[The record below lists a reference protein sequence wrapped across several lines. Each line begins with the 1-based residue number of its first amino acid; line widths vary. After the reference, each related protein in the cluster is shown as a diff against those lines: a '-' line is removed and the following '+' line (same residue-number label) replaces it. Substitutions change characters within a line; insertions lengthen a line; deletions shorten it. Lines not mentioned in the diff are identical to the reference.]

1 MAKPIIKK
9 KQANNRMFSAK
20 EGCWSLV
27 FIVMN
32 PGTLQPVRT
41 IIKTNKKQ
49 NNIKQEV
56 AIV

>member
-1 MAKPIIKK
+1 
-9 KQANNRMFSAK
+9 
-20 EGCWSLV
+20 
-27 FIVMN
+27 MN

-56 AIV
+56 AMAW